1 MTDIVGAHAGRHLQA
16 VRPEALI
23 GGIEL
28 LAGSVRVALVSPAGQ
43 IVRRAEA
50 DFPATDDAAVLQQT
64 VQDTVTGCLEGSPL
78 CGVGVASAGLVDH
91 TTGVLRRIDDQPGF
105 SGYPIAASLTRLLG
119 CPVFVDH
126 RARLQVLGDRWF
138 GHGAGRA
145 SFASVATGDTLGLG
159 LLYEGKVIA
168 PLGGRSGAHITVA
181 LGGRR
186 CSCGN
191 LGCWKTIATSTWLRQ
206 ESAARGLEPI
216 DGVGDLIA
224 AARGD
229 TGARRLMADYAD
241 NLAVGLSS
249 VQHLLAPG
257 LYIVHG
263 DAAVGGGAFLGRIEE
278 RLRAV
283 SDWADFAERPR
294 VVAADT
300 AADDVALLGGAGLV
314 LSRLSGQ

>member
-1 MTDIVGAHAGRHLQA
+1 MADIPGARHLQA
-16 VRPEALI
+16 VGPEALI
-23 GGIEL
+23 GGVEL
-28 LAGSVRVALVSPAGQ
+28 LARSVRVALVSRAGE
-43 IVRRAEA
+43 IVRRAEQHI
-50 DFPATDDAAVLQQT
+50 PDAGDPDVLQRT
-64 VQDTVTGCLEGSPL
+64 VQDVVTGCLEGTRL

-138 GHGAGRA
+138 GHGVGRA

-191 LGCWKTIATSTWLRQ
+191 LGCWKTIATSTWLQ
-206 ESAARGLEPI
+206 HEATERGLGPI
-216 DGVGDLIA
+216 GGVADLIA
-224 AARGD
+224 AARED

-283 SDWADFAERPR
+283 SEWADFAELPR

>member
-1 MTDIVGAHAGRHLQA
+1 MADVPRGNRHLQA
-16 VRPEALI
+16 VGSETLI
-23 GGIEL
+23 GSVEL
-28 LAGSVRVALVSPAGQ
+28 LAVSVRVALVSPAGR
-43 IVRRAEA
+43 IVRRAEQE
-50 DFPATDDAAVLQQT
+50 FPATDDPGVLRAAL
-64 VQDTVTGCLEGSPL
+64 QDTVQRCLAGSDP

-91 TTGVLRRIDDQPGF
+91 TTGVLRRIDDRPGF
-105 SGYPIAASLTRLLG
+105 TGYPIAASLNRLLG

-138 GHGAGRA
+138 GQGAGRA
-145 SFASVATGDTLGLG
+145 SFASVATGDTLGVG
-159 LLYEGKVIA
+159 LLHEGQVIA

-181 LGGRR
+181 VGGRR
-186 CSCGN
+186 CTCGN

-206 ESAARGLEPI
+206 EATIRGLGEI
-216 DGVGDLIA
+216 TGVGDLIA
-224 AARGD
+224 AAREN
-229 TGARRLMADYAD
+229 TGARRLMAEYAD

-263 DAAVGGGAFLGRIEE
+263 DAAVGGGEFLGRIEE

-283 SDWADFAERPR
+283 SDWAEFAERPR